1 MTDLTQLGWN
11 EMFALMDHYK
21 LDDTSAAQ
29 VFGFQPDTLETAREL
44 KANGTIVPCTDI
56 DFSQYDSLL
65 GVKKPAA
72 TDTSTSANKPAT
84 ATKPTRT
91 PKKRGRKGSKIANA
105 FAAIPAEPTDATA
118 FISEHNI
125 SMAVLRQAKRF
136 DRTGLDGAV
145 HVRKD
150 KESGNLVVWRDA
162 PAAE

>member
-11 EMFALMDHYK
+11 EMFALMDHYNM
-21 LDDTSAAQ
+21 DDSTAAQ
-29 VFGFQPDTLETAREL
+29 VFGFRPDTLETAREL
-44 KANGTIVPCTDI
+44 KDNGTITVATDI
-56 DFSQYDSLL
+56 DFSQYDSVL
-65 GVKKPAA
+65 GVKKPSG
-72 TDTSTSANKPAT
+72 TDTSTTTAKPAT

-91 PKKRGRKGSKIANA
+91 PKKRGRKGSNIVNA
-105 FAAIPAEPTDATA
+105 FGAIPVTPTDAEA
-118 FISEHNI
+118 FITEHNI

-136 DRTGLDGAV
+136 DKSGLDGAV